1 MFPRRP
7 FLIAALL
14 ASATPLFAQEPA
26 PSLEERLLAL
36 EQQVVTMDARLAA
49 VSTVGSGSLASSD
62 AGLRAQARIDRL
74 ERTVADLSSEVRRL
88 TGQLESVRRDTDA
101 AQRTARNALTTANRA
116 ASR

>member
-1 MFPRRP
+1 MFPWRP

-14 ASATPLFAQEPA
+14 ASAPLLAQEPT

-36 EQQVVTMDARLAA
+36 ERQVATLDTRLAA
-49 VSTVGSGSLASSD
+49 VSTVGSGSLASSE

-74 ERTVADLSSEVRRL
+74 ERTVVDLSSEVRRL